1 MYTEYVF
8 ENKKYEIASREI
20 KATLFDIVAQEEEK
34 IGDLREKAFVEEN
47 EAAIASELQS
57 LYVQQDSFL
66 REILAISDKLTKALQ
81 RVDSCSRK
89 LKQIESKTSAQ
100 TIVRENIAQTMKN
113 AAAKQ
118 EPAKK
123 IVNEIPE
130 EKPVMTQPIAE
141 EIKPEVKEEPV
152 VAPAP
157 QVKTDEVKEEEAP
170 ATVPEILMTFDDAAY
185 AQRKAIKAAEEEKKE
200 EEAAN
205 GEPVME
211 VPADAAEITSPP
223 LITPVEEPKIVT
235 EVEETPA
242 EVVQEN
248 PAELI
253 QEEPTDAIQEA
264 PTLTLIP
271 EENPAEKVVQEEPTL
286 TIVPEEQPALQTT
299 EEVVEE
305 PIVSDGDVLIPI
317 ATEFDKDEQELK
329 LVFKKRNDD
338 APKVIMISGKQSKNL
353 KGSLPTQEALLSAK
367 GFFKNDK
374 QPIEGEVVED
384 SDVTSKQEQ
393 IEEMM
398 NQANELYAAGK
409 VDEAQSMMNKVSTL
423 NQELQGESVGM
434 NK

>member
-1 MYTEYVF
+1 MVV
-8 ENKKYEIASREI
+8 S
-20 KATLFDIVAQEEEK
+20 EE
-34 IGDLREKAFVEEN
+34 
-47 EAAIASELQS
+47 
-57 LYVQQDSFL
+57 
-66 REILAISDKLTKALQ
+66 
-81 RVDSCSRK
+81 
-89 LKQIESKTSAQ
+89 
-100 TIVRENIAQTMKN
+100 
-113 AAAKQ
+113 
-118 EPAKK
+118 
-123 IVNEIPE
+123 PE
-130 EKPVMTQPIAE
+130 
-141 EIKPEVKEEPV
+141 EVKEEN
-152 VAPAP
+152 
-157 QVKTDEVKEEEAP
+157 K
-170 ATVPEILMTFDDAAY
+170 
-185 AQRKAIKAAEEEKKE
+185 
-200 EEAAN
+200 
-205 GEPVME
+205 
-211 VPADAAEITSPP
+211 
-223 LITPVEEPKIVT
+223 VEE
-235 EVEETPA
+235 
-242 EVVQEN
+242 
-248 PAELI
+248 
-253 QEEPTDAIQEA
+253 
-264 PTLTLIP
+264 
-271 EENPAEKVVQEEPTL
+271 VVQEEPTL

-317 ATEFDKDEQELK
+317 AIEFDKDEQELK

>member
-47 EAAIASELQS
+47 EAAIASELQA

-113 AAAKQ
+113 STTVKQ
-118 EPAKK
+118 EPTRKP
-123 IVNEIPE
+123 VNVNQE
-130 EKPVMTQPIAE
+130 EKPVMVQPATE
-141 EIKPEVKEEPV
+141 EIKPVVKE
-152 VAPAP
+152 
-157 QVKTDEVKEEEAP
+157 
-170 ATVPEILMTFDDAAY
+170 
-185 AQRKAIKAAEEEKKE
+185 
-200 EEAAN
+200 
-205 GEPVME
+205 EPVME
-211 VPADAAEITSPP
+211 VPTTVNVGETKEGAASVDVPDIVMSFDDAEYARKQEMKATEENKEETVVMEVPVNTASESTNPP
-223 LITPVEEPKIVT
+223 LITPVEEPMIVT
-235 EVEETPA
+235 EEVEKPVEII
-242 EVVQEN
+242 QEE
-248 PAELI
+248 PVAVI
-253 QEEPTDAIQEA
+253 QEEPTEVIQEE

-271 EENPAEKVVQEEPTL
+271 EEKPVEENTQEEPML
-286 TIVPEEQPALQTT
+286 TIIPEEQPALQTT
-299 EEVVEE
+299 EEVVEK
-305 PIVSDGDVLIPI
+305 PLVSDGDVLIPI

-423 NQELQGESVGM
+423 NQELQGDSVGM